1 MTSDPALS
9 NPDPV
14 DLVDVPTRRIV
25 SLAASAFV
33 VLAAEP
39 MFLLVDTAVVGHLGR
54 VELAAL
60 GASGTVMTMLTVLG
74 TSLEY
79 GTTGR
84 AARYFGAGRRSAAV
98 NEGVQASW
106 LALWIGLLAVL
117 VGQLVARPVV
127 QAITGGPGP
136 VADAA
141 TEWLRVAILGL
152 PGILIVLAGNGWL
165 RGVQDTRTPVR
176 IVVIANA
183 LSALASPLLVY
194 PAGLGLTGSAIANV
208 LAQWVGALLFLRAIR
223 AEKVPIAMDRKVM
236 RKQLVVSR
244 DLVVRALAFQAAY
257 LTAAGAAG
265 RMGAAELAAHQVGL
279 LLWTFIALLLDSFA
293 IAAQALIGAALG
305 GGAVASAKRTA
316 WRVSR
321 YGFTAGV
328 VFAVVMAAGWH
339 LIPLLF
345 TSDEGVRDQLHVL
358 WPWLVGMMPMAGI
371 VFALDGVLLG
381 AGDNAFI
388 RSVTLVGALGGFV
401 PLCLLALWLDW
412 GLSGVWAG
420 LAAFIGLRFV
430 GMVWRTRSGRWLVV
444 GEQR

>member
-1 MTSDPALS
+1 MSSDPALGM
-9 NPDPV
+9 V
-14 DLVDVPTRRIV
+14 EVPTRRIV

-39 MFLLVDTAVVGHLGR
+39 LFVLVDTAVVGHLGR
-54 VELAAL
+54 VPLAAL
-60 GASGTVMTMLTVLG
+60 GAAGTVMTVLAVLG
-74 TSLEY
+74 STLEY

-84 AARYFGAGRRSAAV
+84 AARYYGAGRREAAV

-106 LALWIGLLAVL
+106 LALAIGLLAVL

-127 QAITGGPGP
+127 QAVTGGAGP

-176 IVVIANA
+176 IVVVANV

-208 LAQWVGALLFLRAIR
+208 LAQWVGAALCLRAIR
-223 AEKVPIAMDRKVM
+223 AEGVPLAPAWPVM
-236 RKQLVVSR
+236 RAQLVVSR
-244 DLVVRALAFQAAY
+244 DLVIRALAFQAAY

-265 RMGAAELAAHQVGL
+265 RMGAAQLAAHQIGL
-279 LLWTFIALLLDSFA
+279 QLWQFIALLLDSFA
-293 IAAQALIGAALG
+293 IAAQALVGAALG
-305 GGAVASAKRTA
+305 GGAVAAAKSTA

-321 YGFTAGV
+321 YGLVAGV
-328 VFAVVMAAGWH
+328 VFAVIMAAGWY
-339 LIPLLF
+339 LIPALF
-345 TSDEGVRDQLHVL
+345 TSDAGVREQAHVL
-358 WPWLVGMMPMAGI
+358 WPWLVAMMPVAGI

-388 RSVTLVGALGGFV
+388 RTITVVSALGGFV
-401 PLCLLALWLDW
+401 PLCLLAVWLDW

-420 LAAFIGLRFV
+420 LAAFIGVRFV

>member
-1 MTSDPALS
+1 MSSGESAD
-9 NPDPV
+9 V
-14 DLVDVPTRRIV
+14 IDVPARRIV
-25 SLAASAFV
+25 ALAASAFV

-39 MFLLVDTAVVGHLGR
+39 LFLLVDTAVVGHLGR

-60 GASGTVMTMLTVLG
+60 GASGTVMTMLAVLG
-74 TSLEY
+74 STLEY

-117 VGQLVARPVV
+117 IGELVARPVV
-127 QAITGGPGP
+127 QAVVGGAGP

-141 TEWLRVAILGL
+141 TQWLRIAILGL

-176 IVVIANA
+176 IVVFANA

-208 LAQWVGALLFLRAIR
+208 LAQWVGAALCLRAIR
-223 AEKVPIAMDRKVM
+223 AEGVSLAPDWKVM
-236 RKQLVVSR
+236 RAQLVVSR
-244 DLVVRALAFQAAY
+244 DLVIRALAFQAAY

-265 RMGAAELAAHQVGL
+265 RMGAAQLAAHQVGL
-279 LLWTFIALLLDSFA
+279 QLWEFIALLLDSFA

-305 GGAVASAKRTA
+305 GGAVAAAKSTA

-321 YGFTAGV
+321 YGFAAGV
-328 VFAVVMAAGWH
+328 LFAGVMAAGWY
-339 LIPLLF
+339 LIPALF
-345 TSDEGVRDQLHVL
+345 TSDAGVREQAHVL
-358 WPWLVGMMPMAGI
+358 WPWLVCMMPVAGI

-388 RSVTLVGALGGFV
+388 RTITLVAALGGFV

-420 LAAFIGLRFV
+420 LAAFIGVRFV
-430 GMVWRTRSGRWLVV
+430 GMVWRTRTGRWLVV

>member
-9 NPDPV
+9 GGEPADV
-14 DLVDVPTRRIV
+14 VDVPARRIV

-39 MFLLVDTAVVGHLGR
+39 LFLLVDTAVVGHLGR

-60 GASGTVMTMLTVLG
+60 GASGVVMTMLAVLG

-84 AARYFGAGRRSAAV
+84 AARYFGAGRRPAAV

-127 QAITGGPGP
+127 QAVAGGPGP

-141 TEWLRVAILGL
+141 IDWLRIAILGL

-176 IVVIANA
+176 IVVVANA

-194 PAGLGLTGSAIANV
+194 PAGLGLIGSAIANV
-208 LAQWVGALLFLRAIR
+208 LAQWVGALLCLRAIR
-223 AEKVPIAMDRKVM
+223 AEQVPLAPNWTVM
-236 RKQLVVSR
+236 RAQLVVSR

-257 LTAAGAAG
+257 LTAAGVSG
-265 RMGAAELAAHQVGL
+265 RMGAAQLAAHQVGL
-279 LLWTFIALLLDSFA
+279 QLWEFIALMLDSFA

-305 GGAVASAKRTA
+305 GGAVAAARSTA

-321 YGFTAGV
+321 YGLVAGL
-328 VFAVVMAAGWH
+328 VFGAVTAAGWQ
-339 LIPLLF
+339 LVPALF
-345 TSDEGVRDQLHVL
+345 TSDAGVREQAHVL
-358 WPWLVGMMPMAGI
+358 WPWLVCMMPVAGI

-388 RSVTLVGALGGFV
+388 RTITVVAALGGFV

-412 GLSGVWAG
+412 GLGGVWAG
-420 LAAFIGLRFV
+420 LAAFIGVRFV
-430 GMVWRTRSGRWLVV
+430 GMVWRTWTGRWLVV